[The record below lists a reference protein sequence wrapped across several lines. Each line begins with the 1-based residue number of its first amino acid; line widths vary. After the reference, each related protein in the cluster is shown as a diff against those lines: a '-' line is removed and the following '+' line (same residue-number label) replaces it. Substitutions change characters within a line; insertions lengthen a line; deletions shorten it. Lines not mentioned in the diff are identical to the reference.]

1 MNDDVVALSAVHALR
16 AMPMTIAHARKFVS
30 RAMQDDDLRD
40 ALNAAE
46 DPMARTAVL
55 QEEGLAFSLEEF
67 EEAWRNELTK
77 CQTESQADAL
87 HDLNQWWQLLS
98 HS

>member
-1 MNDDVVALSAVHALR
+1 
-16 AMPMTIAHARKFVS
+16 MTIAHARKFLS
-30 RAMQDDDLRD
+30 RAMRNDPLRD

-46 DPMARTAVL
+46 DQAARAALL
-55 QEEGLAFSLEEF
+55 QDQGLRFNLPEF

>member
-1 MNDDVVALSAVHALR
+1 
-16 AMPMTIAHARKFVS
+16 MPIAHARKFLV
-30 RAMQDDDLRD
+30 RAMRDDRLRD
-40 ALNAAE
+40 ALNAAA
-46 DPMARTAVL
+46 DQASRTAVL
-55 QEEGLAFSLEEF
+55 HDEGLRFSLPEF

-77 CQTESQADAL
+77 CQTESEADAL